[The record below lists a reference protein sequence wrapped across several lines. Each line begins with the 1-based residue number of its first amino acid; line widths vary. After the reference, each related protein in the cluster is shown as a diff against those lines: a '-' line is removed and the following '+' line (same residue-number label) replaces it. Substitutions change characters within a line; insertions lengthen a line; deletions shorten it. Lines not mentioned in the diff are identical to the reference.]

1 MYPMKLQPSA
11 PPRASRRDFLRF
23 TALAGAGLLI
33 GVRWGGNAARAATG
47 SGPNFTPFIRI
58 DTDSTVT
65 VFSKHL
71 DKGQGSA
78 TGLAT
83 LVAEELDATWVQTKV
98 EFAPANAELYKNLL
112 FGIQGTGGST
122 AIANSFEQYRR
133 AGATARVM
141 LIQAASKRWGV
152 PGSQITISQ
161 GMVRHPSGK
170 TARFG
175 ELAELAA
182 WTGVPETVTLKTP
195 DRWVYIG
202 QGFPRVDTYNKTIG
216 APDTFGM
223 DVQLD
228 DMLVA
233 VLARPPK
240 WGGTV
245 GSFDATEAR
254 KVRGVVDILQ
264 IPQGV
269 VVLAK
274 STWPAIKGRDALK
287 IDWDFSQAE
296 TRSTSV
302 LEGEYRA
309 LARRQGIPFRSD
321 GDADAALTGAAQVVE
336 GTYVFPYLAHAPMEP
351 IDITILF
358 EDGKATLW
366 TGSQLQTLDQN
377 VAAAV
382 LGIEPQDV
390 AIHTLWAGGSF
401 GRRAI
406 YDSHYAGEAAAIA
419 KAWGRPQPIKL
430 VYTREDD
437 IRGGYYRPMYVHRVR
452 AGVDANG
459 RLVGWHHRVVGQ
471 SLMMG
476 TAFESFA
483 VHDGVDDSSVEGLK
497 DATYAIPNF
506 RGEVHNTSVKVPVL
520 WWRSVGHTHT
530 AYAME
535 TMIDRAAKAAGRD
548 PLEFR
553 LELLAGDAR
562 KTGVLKLAAD
572 KANWGAPLAEGR
584 WRGIATQKSF
594 DSYVAQ
600 IAEVSR
606 RANGTFRVEKVWCAV
621 DCGVPVNPDNIRAQ
635 MEGGIGYGLGHILRN
650 AITLTDGAVDQ
661 DNFDTYEPLRIDD
674 MPEVEV
680 HIVPSGEPPTGV
692 GEPGVPP
699 IGPAVA
705 NAIFAATG
713 EMPEEL
719 PLTRGGLV

>member
-1 MYPMKLQPSA
+1 MYPMKPKSLATPQ
-11 PPRASRRDFLRF
+11 ASRRDFLKF

-33 GVRWGGNAARAATG
+33 GARTG
-47 SGPNFTPFIRI
+47 SGPAHADTLDGPNFTPFVRI

-83 LVAEELDATWVQTKV
+83 LVADELDATWVQTKV

-122 AIANSFEQYRR
+122 AMANSFEQYRR
-133 AGATARVM
+133 AGATARAM
-141 LIQAASKRWGV
+141 LIQAASRRWGV
-152 PGSQITISQ
+152 PQAEITIAQ
-161 GMVRHPSGK
+161 GVVGHPSGK
-170 TARFG
+170 SARFG
-175 ELAELAA
+175 ELAEAAA
-182 WTGVPETVTLKTP
+182 WAPVPETVTLKTP
-195 DRWVYIG
+195 DQWVYIG
-202 QGFPRVDTYNKTIG
+202 KSFPRLDSYNKTIG
-216 APDTFGM
+216 APDTYGM
-223 DVQLD
+223 DVHLD

-233 VLARPPK
+233 VLTRPPK

-245 GSFDATEAR
+245 KSFDAAATR
-254 KVRGVVDILQ
+254 QVRGVVDVLQ

-274 STWPAIKGRDALK
+274 STWPAFKGREKLK
-287 IDWDFSQAE
+287 VEWDFSAAE
-296 TRSTSV
+296 TRSTKT
-302 LEGEYRA
+302 LEAEYRT
-309 LARRQGIPFRSD
+309 LAGQEGTTFRND
-321 GDADAALTGAAQVVE
+321 GDAASAIAGAATVVE

-358 EDGKATLW
+358 KDGKATLW
-366 TGSQLQTLDQN
+366 TGSQLQTFDQN
-377 VAAAV
+377 VTAAV
-382 LGIEPQDV
+382 LGIQPQDV
-390 AIHTLWAGGSF
+390 AINTLWAGGSF

-430 VYTREDD
+430 VYSREDD

-452 AGVDANG
+452 AGVDGQGN
-459 RLVGWHHRVVGQ
+459 LVGWHHRVVGQ
-471 SLMMG
+471 SLMSG
-476 TAFESFA
+476 TAFESFS
-483 VHDGVDDSSVEGLK
+483 VHEGVDESSVEGLK

-506 RGEVHNTSVKVPVL
+506 RGEVHNTGVKVPVL

-548 PLEFR
+548 PLAFR
-553 LELLAGDAR
+553 LALLANDAR
-562 KTGVLKLAAD
+562 KTGVLKLVAG
-572 KANWGAPLAEGR
+572 KAGWDTPAPVAV
-584 WRGIATQKSF
+584 QKSF
-594 DSYVAQ
+594 NTYVAE
-600 IAEVSR
+600 IAEISR
-606 RANGTFRVEKVWCAV
+606 RADGKFRVEKVWCAV
-621 DCGVPVNPDNIRAQ
+621 DCGIPVNPDNIRAQ

-674 MPEVEV
+674 MPQVEV

-699 IGPAVA
+699 VGPAVA

-713 EMPEEL
+713 EMPTEL